1 MNSKRIPVGK
11 VASVSAQICFLMI
24 TGGYNGGNLAS
35 SELISADGTVET
47 GPDLPVGRYG
57 HWMVTLHDGRVMIIG
72 AGDPSSLRQNVLIYD
87 SSTNTFTAGPDTIYS
102 VLQSYVLHIAVR
114 IGKLRACQQ

>member
-1 MNSKRIPVGK
+1 MTHH
-11 VASVSAQICFLMI
+11 Q
-24 TGGYNGGNLAS
+24 TQ
-35 SELISADGTVET
+35 LIIAAHNCHT
-47 GPDLPVGRYG
+47 DLPVGRYG

-102 VLQSYVLHIAVR
+102 VLQIYVLYIK
-114 IGKLRACQQ
+114 IGD

>member
-1 MNSKRIPVGK
+1 
-11 VASVSAQICFLMI
+11 MI

-102 VLQSYVLHIAVR
+102 VLQIYVLYIAVR